1 MNYLYLLKSQVIST
15 TLGVSLLLVEAGCCG
30 SPFANLVVRDEVG
43 LAMVTIIFIFVFSF
57 HFFSHN
63 IVFQSSPDHSVL
75 L

>member
-30 SPFANLVVRDEVG
+30 SPFANLVVRDEV
-43 LAMVTIIFIFVFSF
+43 AMVTIIFIFVFSF
-57 HFFSHN
+57 HFLSHN